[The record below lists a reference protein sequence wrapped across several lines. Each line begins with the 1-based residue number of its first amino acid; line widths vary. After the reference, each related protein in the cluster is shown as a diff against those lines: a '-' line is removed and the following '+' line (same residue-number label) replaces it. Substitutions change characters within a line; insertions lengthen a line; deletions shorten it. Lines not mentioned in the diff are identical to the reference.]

1 MEIKDIAEKIAG
13 FAPTIAS
20 LMGSPMAG
28 MAIKLVSGALGIS
41 SGSVDDIFNAI
52 GSGDPDIQV
61 KLAALE
67 DDLKKY
73 AESIS
78 EQDTDSARQMQL
90 DEEKMGI
97 KSRMPIIVTIFLMAT
112 FSGTLLLLFLPI
124 ATNLQN
130 STLVGSMVG
139 MLTREFIQACRF
151 YIGGDGEAS

>member
-124 ATNLQN
+124 ATNVQN